1 MNGVD
6 EMTLRTGQREALIA
20 NRADRRRSLDALRQV
35 EHVAGAAA
43 TGREEAWSADIG
55 DALNALEAA
64 LGEQGR
70 HSGESDSPLSDI
82 EVQEPRLRNRV
93 TQLRQRYGDLE
104 RRIEELRSQ
113 LDTSAGAC
121 ADVDDT
127 RHRLE
132 NLAAE
137 LRYLRAREA
146 DLVYEAYS
154 VDIGAGD

>member
-1 MNGVD
+1 MDGVD
-6 EMTLRTGQREALIA
+6 ERTLKSGQHEALIA
-20 NRADRRRSLDALRQV
+20 NRADRKRSLDALHQL
-35 EHVAGAAA
+35 EHFAGAAA
-43 TGREEAWSADIG
+43 TGRENAWTAEVG
-55 DALNALEAA
+55 DALTALEAA
-64 LGEQGR
+64 LSEQGR

-93 TQLRQRYGDLE
+93 TQLRQRYHELE

-113 LDTSAGAC
+113 LDTTARAC
-121 ADVDDT
+121 ADVGDI